1 MQVAQIHMPEAKKT
15 YLYICHRWKWTI
27 QIQRKAGVRKFFK
40 NFNNFNALRLQI
52 PRCLIERV
60 KKFVL

>member
-1 MQVAQIHMPEAKKT
+1 MQVPPDSLCQKQRRLIYTSVIDGK
-15 YLYICHRWKWTI
+15 RTI

-40 NFNNFNALRLQI
+40 NFNNFHALQLQI

-60 KKFVL
+60 